1 MRARKSGS
9 SMASTNTG
17 GNAVDLSYLADPEK
31 FRLEALEALMIL
43 DTSPEERFDRVVRFA
58 AAQLE
63 VPIALVS
70 FIDAHRQWFKA
81 KVGLT
86 IDETPRDLAFCAHA
100 IQSDEILVVED
111 ALNDPRF
118 AHNALVTGEPHIRFY
133 AGAPISAASGARLG
147 TLCVIDR
154 RPRAPS
160 RADLALLDSLRIAL
174 NEALAARAVEIDAK
188 RRQTGL

>member
-1 MRARKSGS
+1 MVTS
-9 SMASTNTG
+9 SAG
-17 GNAVDLSYLADPEK
+17 GNAVDLSYLADPER

-43 DTSPEERFDRVVRFA
+43 DTTPEERFDRVVRFA

-63 VPIALVS
+63 TPIALVS

-100 IQSDEILVVED
+100 IQSDEIFVVED

-118 AHNALVTGEPHIRFY
+118 ADNALVTGDPHIRFY
-133 AGAPISAASGARLG
+133 AGAPISTRSGARLG

-154 RPRAPS
+154 RPRTPS
-160 RADLALLDSLRIAL
+160 KADLALLDSLRISL
-174 NEALAARAVEIDAK
+174 NDALAARMVDIDAAGG
-188 RRQTGL
+188 RTSL